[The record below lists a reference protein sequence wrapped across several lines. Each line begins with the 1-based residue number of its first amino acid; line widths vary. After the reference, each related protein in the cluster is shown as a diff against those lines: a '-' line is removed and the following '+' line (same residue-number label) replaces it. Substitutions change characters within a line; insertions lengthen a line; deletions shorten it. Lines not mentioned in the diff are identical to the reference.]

1 LSKSKAESKNKKTK
15 KRSDKEEEYSLSDDS
30 LKEDDDS

>member
-15 KRSDKEEEYSLSDDS
+15 KRSDKEEYSISDDS
-30 LKEDDDS
+30 LNKDDDS